1 MEAPGKREQ
10 ILVAA
15 EQLFAEHGYDGT
27 SIRAL
32 AGKANVNV
40 AMISYYFGSK
50 EKLFEAL
57 VEYRAAFV
65 YERLKSLSEETSD
78 PMERMEKVIDF
89 YVDKIFSHIRF
100 HRILHRQL
108 TLQQRST
115 LNEAIATI
123 LARNS
128 EEVRKIIEDGI
139 SKKIFHQV
147 DPGMLILSMTGTIS
161 QITNSSLL
169 SCRILHLPEGHQHC
183 QDPDFRSRV
192 KSYLKDL
199 VKHFLIRKT

>member
-78 PMERMEKVIDF
+78 PVERMEKVLDF

-183 QDPDFRSRV
+183 QDPEFRSRV

>member
-183 QDPDFRSRV
+183 QDPEFRSRV